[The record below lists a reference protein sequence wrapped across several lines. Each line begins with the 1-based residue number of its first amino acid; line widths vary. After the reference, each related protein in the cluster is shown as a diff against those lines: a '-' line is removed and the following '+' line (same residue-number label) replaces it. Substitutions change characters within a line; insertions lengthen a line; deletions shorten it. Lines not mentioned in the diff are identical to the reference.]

1 MTSSNST
8 VPKSLERELKNLI
21 CKIIDDRSNFN
32 INALFNLLEKNICML
47 VSLGDPRVGFIV
59 KDILSA
65 LGFINRKAEI
75 EANLKKHCGELE
87 QLKQDDDEQKKK
99 YLQDL
104 SYLQKQLEAAQ
115 KIFRDILQSVANNTE
130 EKEFKGTYEAL
141 FNSAQDEITMVEFTI
156 DALNQ
161 KYESSRPNDRKISQI
176 SYEINRMLVELKEVS
191 EDGVK
196 QQNKVIDTFVHA
208 YLVEQVGK

>member
-8 VPKSLERELKNLI
+8 VTELLESKLKNLI
-21 CKIIDDRSNFN
+21 RKIIDDRSDEN

-47 VSLGDPRVGFIV
+47 VSLGDPSAGFIV

-75 EANLKKHCGELE
+75 KANLKKHCDELE
-87 QLKQDDDEQKKK
+87 QLEQDDDEQKKI
-99 YLQDL
+99 YLQHL
-104 SYLQKQLEAAQ
+104 SYLQKQLKTGQ
-115 KIFRDILQSVANNTE
+115 NIFRDILQSVANNTE
-130 EKEFKGTYEAL
+130 EKEFKGTREAL
-141 FNSAQDEITMVEFTI
+141 FNSAQYEIAMVEFTI
-156 DALNQ
+156 DALHQ
-161 KYESSRPNDRKISQI
+161 EYESSRPKDDEIRRLG
-176 SYEINRMLVELKEVS
+176 YEINRMVVELKEVS

-208 YLVEQVGK
+208 YLVEQVCK

>member
-1 MTSSNST
+1 MTSFNST
-8 VPKSLERELKNLI
+8 VRESLESKLKNLI
-21 CKIIDDRSNFN
+21 RKIIDDRSDEN
-32 INALFNLLEKNICML
+32 INALFKLLGENTSML
-47 VSLGDPRVGFIV
+47 VSLGNPRAGFIV

-87 QLKQDDDEQKKK
+87 QLKQDDDEQKKI

-104 SYLQKQLEAAQ
+104 SHLQKQLKTAQ
-115 KIFRDILQSVANNTE
+115 NIFRDILQSVANNTE
-130 EKEFKGTYEAL
+130 EKEFKGTHEAL
-141 FNSAQDEITMVEFTI
+141 LNSAQYEIAMVEFTI
-156 DALNQ
+156 DALHQ
-161 KYESSRPNDRKISQI
+161 EYESSRPNDDEIRRLG
-176 SYEINRMLVELKEVS
+176 YEINRMVVELKEVS